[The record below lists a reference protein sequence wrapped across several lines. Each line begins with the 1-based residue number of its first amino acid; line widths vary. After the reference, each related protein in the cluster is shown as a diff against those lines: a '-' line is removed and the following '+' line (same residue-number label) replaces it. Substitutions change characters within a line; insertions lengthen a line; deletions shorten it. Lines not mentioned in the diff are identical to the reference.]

1 MSARDGWMKQ
11 VDIKR
16 FHGIMLMKQ
25 RQMDEWMYIER
36 KKRAEWETH
45 DDEEDCLLD
54 SVDPFWNWVA

>member
-25 RQMDEWMYIER
+25 RQMDEWTYIER
-36 KKRAEWETH
+36 KKGQNEKLTMMRRTVY
-45 DDEEDCLLD
+45 
-54 SVDPFWNWVA
+54 SIP